1 MGDSGDSYDDME
13 RFALDQDTA
22 DRLLSGALAPED
34 APHRYGEVASLLRMA
49 AGPTAGALDDNLLFY
64 LKARGL
70 PEKQAQ
76 ALLIQAFVGEAIEQ
90 IADDGLREHVIG
102 IAERWLERR
111 Q

>member
-1 MGDSGDSYDDME
+1 M
-13 RFALDQDTA
+13 
-22 DRLLSGALAPED
+22 
-34 APHRYGEVASLLRMA
+34 RYSPPLR
-49 AGPTAGALDDNLLFY
+49 
-64 LKARGL
+64 RRSCCV
-70 PEKQAQ
+70 KQAQ